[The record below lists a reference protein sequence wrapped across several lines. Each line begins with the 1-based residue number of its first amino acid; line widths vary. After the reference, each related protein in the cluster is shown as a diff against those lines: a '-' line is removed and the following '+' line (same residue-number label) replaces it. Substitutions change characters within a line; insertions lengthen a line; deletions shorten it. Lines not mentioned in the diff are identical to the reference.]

1 MDIAF
6 LALLGNAFGSYGI
19 RELVRAYRTESL
31 KEWGERALFGTAG
44 VMLGAVFVILA
55 VRLPI

>member
-1 MDIAF
+1 
-6 LALLGNAFGSYGI
+6 LETRSALYGI

>member
-6 LALLGNAFGSYGI
+6 LALLGNAFGSF